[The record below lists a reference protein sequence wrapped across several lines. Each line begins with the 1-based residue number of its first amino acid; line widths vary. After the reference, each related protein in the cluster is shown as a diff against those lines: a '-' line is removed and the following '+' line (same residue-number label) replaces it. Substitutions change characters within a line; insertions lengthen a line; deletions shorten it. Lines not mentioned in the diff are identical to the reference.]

1 MDKLDSAVTEKS
13 QSLEKRLHELAT
25 KSQEDPNTR
34 RQLEQL
40 IKLMESVVPKD
51 KDQPY
56 LEAARKTKEDP
67 QQISKTQILYLAAV
81 THSESKAAILK
92 EYIGWQGGLIEQALK
107 NDQIQEAQDRLRDLG
122 RVCDQ
127 HMSSATLKDMDE
139 IQTLMDM
146 IKGLNDQFL
155 AWFPKRLDVIANRIN
170 EGNVSYQDLES
181 LLSEIEKFQLGEAT
195 EPKRKQVARQ
205 LMMKLSCLTAVNQP
219 LVVPPIG
226 DDTPWNEWLL
236 HFVER
241 LNSSEISLEQKFN
254 EIVRASDFITAARR
268 KSDPTLSEALSN
280 IEMASRNVHLKIWEN
295 RVAEELNKESKDL
308 DTLASLLEESQ
319 SFSPQEQSDYQ
330 SSIIQLNRLVLQ
342 TTSNRLFNE
351 YDRINSIRDQVS
363 QESYLMMIVSIQ
375 TQYQQL
381 FLRVNELEGKYP
393 QEFTE
398 LMDSVASNIGNL
410 EDFTKYIKSDLQK
423 TALRSS
429 ITENIEQLNRIKEQL
444 GGRQVE
450 ISNEQY
456 LMEINN
462 LQSSYMQLLSRM
474 QGLVDQYPEFS
485 DKINEISGVIQGLIL
500 IAQTTNDTRVAVMKE
515 SAQSYL
521 MQAKEDIDTAEK
533 MYEEGRSGLND
544 NDKLR
549 KAWRILM
556 NIHPEDLYFVS
567 SPQRARYDLLK
578 MKIEQEGAIRLEDYN
593 DLPEPRRIQNS
604 SY

>member
-1 MDKLDSAVTEKS
+1 
-13 QSLEKRLHELAT
+13 
-25 KSQEDPNTR
+25 
-34 RQLEQL
+34 
-40 IKLMESVVPKD
+40 
-51 KDQPY
+51 
-56 LEAARKTKEDP
+56 
-67 QQISKTQILYLAAV
+67 
-81 THSESKAAILK
+81 
-92 EYIGWQGGLIEQALK
+92 
-107 NDQIQEAQDRLRDLG
+107 
-122 RVCDQ
+122 
-127 HMSSATLKDMDE
+127 
-139 IQTLMDM
+139 
-146 IKGLNDQFL
+146 
-155 AWFPKRLDVIANRIN
+155 
-170 EGNVSYQDLES
+170 
-181 LLSEIEKFQLGEAT
+181 
-195 EPKRKQVARQ
+195 
-205 LMMKLSCLTAVNQP
+205 
-219 LVVPPIG
+219 
-226 DDTPWNEWLL
+226 
-236 HFVER
+236 
-241 LNSSEISLEQKFN
+241 
-254 EIVRASDFITAARR
+254 
-268 KSDPTLSEALSN
+268 
-280 IEMASRNVHLKIWEN
+280 MASSNVHLKIWEN
-295 RVAEELNKESKDL
+295 RVTEELNKESKDL

-330 SSIIQLNRLVLQ
+330 SNIIQLNRLVLQ
-342 TTSNRLFNE
+342 ATSNRLFNE

-381 FLRVNELEGKYP
+381 FLRVTELEGKYP

-398 LMDSVASNIGNL
+398 LMDSVTSHIGNL
-410 EDFTKYIKSDLQK
+410 EDSTKYIKSDLQK
-423 TALRSS
+423 IATRSS

-444 GGRQVE
+444 EGRQVE

-485 DKINEISGVIQGLIL
+485 DKINEISGVIQGLRL

-515 SAQSYL
+515 FAQSYL

-533 MYEEGRSGLND
+533 MYEEGRSGIND
-544 NDKLR
+544 DNKLR

-567 SPQRARYDLLK
+567 PPQRARYDLLK